1 MKPALARK
9 MMRLRWFVLGAWLLG
24 VGIHLSIFISL
35 PLPPNGVEW
44 YASLAGFRGIVFLL
58 TRLPLWVAGL
68 CMLALVGYQIR
79 HGRG

>member
-68 CMLALVGYQIR
+68 CMLALVGYRIR